1 MELGL
6 EFGAELAPA
15 LVLLPRAGADTGAD
29 TGAAT
34 GAGADAGAEGTGV
47 KTART
52 RESLLG
58 AKSPKALGSW
68 DLLFLGLPVRALGA
82 LRALGELGALA
93 TTFFASTRKVS
104 LKWS

>member
-15 LVLLPRAGADTGAD
+15 LVLLPRDGAD
-29 TGAAT
+29 T

-68 DLLFLGLPVRALGA
+68 DVVFLGLPVRALGA

>member
-15 LVLLPRAGADTGAD
+15 LVLLPRV
-29 TGAAT
+29 GAAT
-34 GAGADAGAEGTGV
+34 GAGAGADAGAEGTGV

-68 DLLFLGLPVRALGA
+68 DLLFLGLPVRALG
-82 LRALGELGALA
+82 ELGALA